1 MKYNNILFMGTGM
14 VGSACL
20 KIIANSVGNK
30 KLMCLA
36 AEKESIPT
44 IKPVCRRLEIPYE
57 QLSPVQAGD
66 YLKKI
71 SENTL
76 IISAHNSYLFSKDV
90 VNQPN
95 IKIINFHNAYLPY
108 YRGRNAPTW
117 AIYDGAQYS
126 GATWHEVDDS
136 IDTGGIIVQEK
147 VFIETDETALSLLM
161 RCAKTGIELLR
172 KNIDSFLDG
181 EYCVKKNAQKK
192 RLYLSQELPN
202 NGYLD
207 TNWDFYQ
214 AYRFLRAMDYKPM
227 DVLPLPRVE
236 LGGIV
241 YEIAGYEIKP
251 KEFEQANKSFVIPA
265 EDGINELRCNL
276 EEV

>member
-20 KIIANSVGNK
+20 KVIANSVGNK

-36 AEKESIPT
+36 AEKEPIPT

-57 QLSPVQAGD
+57 QLSPVQVGD

-117 AIYDGAQYS
+117 AIYDGAKYS
-126 GATWHEVDDS
+126 GATWHEVEAS

-147 VFIETDETALSLLM
+147 VPVAGDETALSLLM
-161 RCAKTGIELLR
+161 KCARAGISLMREHVGE
-172 KNIDSFLDG
+172 FLSGDYLASPAETKG
-181 EYCVKKNAQKK
+181 
-192 RLYLSQELPN
+192 RLYLSKELPN
-202 NGYLD
+202 GGFLD
-207 TNWDFYQ
+207 KAWDMEQ
-214 AYRFLRAMDYKPM
+214 AYRFLRSMDYSPM
-227 DVLPLPRVE
+227 DILPLPKVR
-236 LGGIV
+236 LGEKF
-241 YEIAGYEIKP
+241 YEIDGYSIQEVKCFGGGDR
-251 KEFEQANKSFVIPA
+251 KLCGFLHETA
-265 EDGINELRCNL
+265 DWNL
-276 EEV
+276 CAA